1 MGEYS
6 DDIGYEIQRHIGI
19 VREQTDAGWTKE
31 LNIVSWNG
39 AIGKYDIREWDN
51 THTRMSRGI
60 TLTSAEAENLYQ
72 ILKKE
77 FESES

>member
-1 MGEYS
+1 MGRYS

-19 VREQTDAGWTKE
+19 IREQTDAGWTKE

-39 AIGKYDIREWDN
+39 AMSKYDIRDWDN
-51 THTRMSRGI
+51 THTRLSRGI

>member
-1 MGEYS
+1 MGRYS

-19 VREQTDAGWTKE
+19 VREPDAGWTKE

-39 AIGKYDIREWDN
+39 AVAKYDIRNWDN